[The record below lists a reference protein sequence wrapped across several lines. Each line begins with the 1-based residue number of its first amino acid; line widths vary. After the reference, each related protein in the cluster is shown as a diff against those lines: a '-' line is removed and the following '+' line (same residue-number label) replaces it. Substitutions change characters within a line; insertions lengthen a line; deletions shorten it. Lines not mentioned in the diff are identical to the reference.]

1 MSAVLTETHRPTV
14 VERTPEQCRIAGI
27 VAEFRRDIERL
38 GGVTDFQHGLA
49 VGRLIAARCTDSA
62 PLDFIERAIRQVNK
76 LATQSHGEL
85 A

>member
-1 MSAVLTETHRPTV
+1 MSAVLIETHRPAV

-27 VAEFRRDIERL
+27 VAEFRRGIERL

-49 VGRLIAARCTDSA
+49 VGRLIAARCTDGA
-62 PLDFIERAIRQVNK
+62 PQDFIERAIRQVNK
-76 LATQSHGEL
+76 LATQSHREL